1 MFYLDCFIHCF
12 FFFFFEEVAGSI
24 IKVVCLQVCFHCML
38 FWNFFVFYGDE
49 TGAFL
54 DRVESPLTSKK
65 KKSMHLDEMP
75 PIAVA
80 CSLAPLHSLHS
91 LHLLSEH
98 RESSSLFSALPPK
111 RMALQKPLAWL
122 VAPHIWIKMVAQWLG
137 GACCFKTDKALIERC
152 CRLCDPLLSVKN
164 SKLFVNSICNCM
176 YGENFYPKLHYFRC
190 RLTCLCQ
197 KMVNKIFID
206 YGNAL

>member
-1 MFYLDCFIHCF
+1 MFYLDCFIHF

-54 DRVESPLTSKK
+54 DWVESPLTWK

-75 PIAVA
+75 PSAVA

-98 RESSSLFSALPPK
+98 RESRSLFSALPPK
-111 RMALQKPLAWL
+111 RMALQKALAWQ
-122 VAPHIWIKMVAQWLG
+122 VALHIWIKMVAQWLG

-152 CRLCDPLLSVKN
+152 RLCDPLLRVKN
-164 SKLFVNSICNCM
+164 SEFANSIYYCI
-176 YGENFYPKLHYFRC
+176 YGENL
-190 RLTCLCQ
+190 
-197 KMVNKIFID
+197 
-206 YGNAL
+206 